1 MLLKKTQNSKE
12 EGGWKH
18 ENESVR
24 QHRERQDGVNEE
36 SNAWTAGFDSWMLIS
51 TGTIS
56 LMEGAAAAAGQ
67 IKETE
72 SDGPLICTER
82 TRERDEE
89 GPREKRRPA

>member
-24 QHRERQDGVNEE
+24 QHREE

-72 SDGPLICTER
+72 SDRPLICTER
-82 TRERDEE
+82 TRERDKE

>member
-56 LMEGAAAAAGQ
+56 LMEGAAAAGQ

-72 SDGPLICTER
+72 SDRPLICTER